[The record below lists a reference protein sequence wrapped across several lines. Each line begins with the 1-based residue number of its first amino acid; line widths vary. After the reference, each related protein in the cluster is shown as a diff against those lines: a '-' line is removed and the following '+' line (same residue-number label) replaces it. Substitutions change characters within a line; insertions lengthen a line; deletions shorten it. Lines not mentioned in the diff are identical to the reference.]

1 MKKINKF
8 LGLGLGVVAAFSLA
22 SCSND
27 VNEPNN
33 TPDNEDVVL
42 NLVKTPDVIAW
53 TGSQTLL
60 NTKGTRGYY
69 TETENGEDKDYYY
82 HNEEVEINLSV
93 LNPQKKTVEDE
104 NGDPKE
110 ENKYDV
116 VDLAAKLSIHVRQA
130 TDVTV
135 TLPLDTKY
143 IIDSDDLAIF
153 ADRLDEEELLAN
165 LTTTSHK
172 VTCEVDGNEVE
183 LNVSFGSTENSKNK
197 GAVTVT
203 TTGVT
208 DAVGSCLETYRDG
221 LNFEVYIY
229 LAEEKGREDTEL
241 ATFKTQLNNSTVTF
255 TENPFYYINAFAY
268 NEDKTDVNGND
279 CTVLPVDEEGETL
292 VIDAQSEEEIEEG
305 YVLVGTM
312 NHLNNAPYNKVYILS
327 TKVADHAHGGKLA
340 STGDVPTEP
349 APEE

>member
-1 MKKINKF
+1 M
-8 LGLGLGVVAAFSLA
+8 
-22 SCSND
+22 
-27 VNEPNN
+27 
-33 TPDNEDVVL
+33 
-42 NLVKTPDVIAW
+42 
-53 TGSQTLL
+53 
-60 NTKGTRGYY
+60 
-69 TETENGEDKDYYY
+69 
-82 HNEEVEINLSV
+82 
-93 LNPQKKTVEDE
+93 
-104 NGDPKE
+104 
-110 ENKYDV
+110 
-116 VDLAAKLSIHVRQA
+116 
-130 TDVTV
+130 
-135 TLPLDTKY
+135 
-143 IIDSDDLAIF
+143 
-153 ADRLDEEELLAN
+153 
-165 LTTTSHK
+165 
-172 VTCEVDGNEVE
+172 
-183 LNVSFGSTENSKNK
+183 
-197 GAVTVT
+197 
-203 TTGVT
+203 
-208 DAVGSCLETYRDG
+208 
-221 LNFEVYIY
+221 NFEVYIY